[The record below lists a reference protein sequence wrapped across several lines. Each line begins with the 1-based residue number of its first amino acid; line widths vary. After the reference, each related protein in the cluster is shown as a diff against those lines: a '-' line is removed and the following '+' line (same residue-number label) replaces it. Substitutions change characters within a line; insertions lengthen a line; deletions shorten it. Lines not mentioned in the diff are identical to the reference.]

1 MFMKIKKYIGDK
13 AFYKMIMGIALPIMI
28 QNGISNFVSLLDNLM
43 VGRLGTEAMSGV
55 SVVNQFLFI
64 FNLMIFGATSAAGI
78 FMAQY
83 HGYGDK
89 EGEKHTFRFKFLIC
103 VIAGII
109 GTIVL
114 GVFSEQFISLFLKGE
129 SIDGDAALTL
139 ETGKQYLFIMLF
151 GLIPFAVSNV
161 YSSSM
166 RETNDAVT
174 PMIASL
180 IAVATNF
187 IFNLLLI
194 FGYMGFP
201 ALGAVGAAIATV
213 ISRFVELL
221 ILVIYTHVRHKKY
234 EYIEGAFRSMYI
246 PKKLCKEIIIRGMPL
261 MINEFFWSIAITMS
275 NQCYSTRALEVVA
288 AQNIYTTILN
298 LFNVVYLSMG
308 NAIAIV
314 VGNLLGAGK
323 LDEAR
328 DTDRK
333 MVAFS
338 VFCGV
343 IMGVFLA
350 GISTVFPLLYN
361 TSEHVRNLATYMI
374 LFSSILMPIN
384 AFVDASYFTM
394 RSGGQ
399 MLITVLFDSVYMWVI
414 KLPVCFCLAYFTSI
428 DIYWLFAIGQT
439 VESLRAI
446 LGGIFMSKGAW
457 VRQLVKSESPAEQS
471 E

>member
-1 MFMKIKKYIGDK
+1 MKLKKYIGDK
-13 AFYKMIMGIALPIMI
+13 AFYKMILSVALPIMI

-64 FNLMIFGATSAAGI
+64 FNLLIFGATSAAGI

-83 HGYGDK
+83 HGYGDAD
-89 EGEKHTFRFKFLIC
+89 GEKHTFRFKFLIC

-109 GTIVL
+109 GTVVL
-114 GVFSEQFISLFLKGE
+114 GVFSERFISLFLQGE
-129 SIDGDAALTL
+129 SIEGSVELTL
-139 ETGKQYLFIMLF
+139 ENGEKYLFIMLF
-151 GLIPFAVSNV
+151 GLIPFSLSNV

-166 RETNDAVT
+166 RETGDAVT

-180 IAVATNF
+180 VAVATNF
-187 IFNLLLI
+187 TFNLLFI

-201 ALGAVGAAIATV
+201 ALGAAGAAIATV
-213 ISRFVELL
+213 ISRFVELAML
-221 ILVIYTHVRHKKY
+221 AVCTHARSEKY
-234 EYIEGAFRSMYI
+234 EYVKGAFRSFYI
-246 PKKLCKEIIIRGMPL
+246 PKKLCKEILTRGMPL
-261 MINEFFWSIAITMS
+261 MINEFFWSIAVTMS
-275 NQCYSTRALEVVA
+275 NQCYSTRSLDVVA
-288 AQNIYTTILN
+288 AQNIYTTVLN

-338 VFCGV
+338 VFCGI
-343 IMGVFLA
+343 IMGAFLA

-361 TSEHVRNLATYMI
+361 TSENARGLATYMI

-384 AFVDASYFTM
+384 SFVDASYFTM

-399 MLITVLFDSVYMWVI
+399 MMVTVLFDSVYMWVV
-414 KLPVCFCLAYFTSI
+414 KLPVCFVLAYFTSV
-428 DIYWLFAIGQT
+428 DIYWLFAVGQT
-439 VESLRAI
+439 VESLRAV
-446 LGGIFMSKGAW
+446 LGWIFMSKGAW
-457 VRQLVKSESPAEQS
+457 VRQLVKKEVVSE
-471 E
+471 